1 MILPPIPKIYCLNLS
16 NLRTRAIMWQIFKK
30 DFSQFFSSIA
40 GYLVLILFAL
50 VMGVM
55 LFVLPEY
62 NIPDSGFA
70 DLNPFF
76 DLAPWV
82 MMFLT
87 SAIAMRTFSEES
99 RNGTLDLLKSLPLS
113 VRQLAVGKFLFVF
126 ITVVIALFP
135 SVCYILTIKYF
146 SSNGMIDWGGLAG
159 SYIGLLLMCGAFS
172 AIGVFCS
179 TMTQNM
185 IASFFFSL
193 TVCLL
198 LYFGFHA
205 LSQLAFFRGGADYY
219 LEMAGID
226 YHYRSMSRGM
236 IDSRDVL
243 YCLSLIF
250 LFLMFTQNKL
260 KENRK

>member
-1 MILPPIPKIYCLNLS
+1 
-16 NLRTRAIMWQIFKK
+16 MWQIFKK
-30 DFSQFFSSIA
+30 DFSQFLSSIA

-50 VMGVM
+50 VMGIL
-55 LFVLPEY
+55 LFLLPEY

-87 SAIAMRTFSEES
+87 SAIAMRSFSEES

-113 VRQLAVGKFLFVF
+113 ARQLVMGKFLFVF
-126 ITVVIALFP
+126 ITVVIALIP
-135 SVCYILTIKYF
+135 SICYIITIRYF
-146 SSNGMIDWGGLAG
+146 STNGMIDWGGLAG
-159 SYIGLLLMCGAFS
+159 SYMGLFLMCGAFS
-172 AIGVFCS
+172 AIGVYCS
-179 TMTQNM
+179 IMTQNI

-198 LYFGFHA
+198 LYYGFHA
-205 LSQLAFFRGGADYY
+205 LSLLTLFRGGADYY

-226 YHYRSMSRGM
+226 YHYRSMSRGV
-236 IDSRDVL
+236 IDTRDVI
-243 YCLSLIF
+243 YCVTLIF
-250 LFLMFTQNKL
+250 LFLIYTQNKL
-260 KENRK
+260 KANLK